1 MTQQGSDDEFYYVD
15 GGRIERGTRSRWRG
29 DGFAVRRALTLGG
42 IARGGLGKGSH
53 YVWCVESGRERQN
66 DRLRIF
72 ALFGGWEGPATNSG
86 KDLRIRKGRM
96 CKQTGVVIE
105 AFLGSQTGLGKNSP
119 FTFVRHPDPR
129 HEREMGGIAGTD
141 NTARRKWDKDEYAA
155 RAKERERLE
164 DEKEKGKNI
173 RPPPGAIIE
182 RKTLNLQS
190 IIQRDYKKELE
201 ARVGT
206 KTIVNLDTGE
216 GLGFKCQ
223 ETGVILRDSI
233 AYLDHINGKKQ
244 QKALGMS
251 MRVERSTVEQVRGA
265 FDRVKRKKE
274 DDDKESAEDF
284 AKRVKAAEEDEEEL
298 KARRAEKKKAKKE
311 AKRLEEEKA
320 KAQTEAEFG
329 LDPDMAAM
337 MGFSGFGGPN

>member
-1 MTQQGSDDEFYYVD
+1 M
-15 GGRIERGTRSRWRG
+15 
-29 DGFAVRRALTLGG
+29 
-42 IARGGLGKGSH
+42 
-53 YVWCVESGRERQN
+53 
-66 DRLRIF
+66 
-72 ALFGGWEGPATNSG
+72 
-86 KDLRIRKGRM
+86 
-96 CKQTGVVIE
+96 
-105 AFLGSQTGLGKNSP
+105 
-119 FTFVRHPDPR
+119 
-129 HEREMGGIAGTD
+129 
-141 NTARRKWDKDEYAA
+141 
-155 RAKERERLE
+155 
-164 DEKEKGKNI
+164 
-173 RPPPGAIIE
+173 
-182 RKTLNLQS
+182 
-190 IIQRDYKKELE
+190 
-201 ARVGT
+201 GT

-274 DDDKESAEDF
+274 EDDKESAEDF

-311 AKRLEEEKA
+311 AKLLEEEKA

>member
-1 MTQQGSDDEFYYVD
+1 M
-15 GGRIERGTRSRWRG
+15 
-29 DGFAVRRALTLGG
+29 L
-42 IARGGLGKGSH
+42 
-53 YVWCVESGRERQN
+53 
-66 DRLRIF
+66 
-72 ALFGGWEGPATNSG
+72 
-86 KDLRIRKGRM
+86 
-96 CKQTGVVIE
+96 
-105 AFLGSQTGLGKNSP
+105 
-119 FTFVRHPDPR
+119 RHPDPR

-233 AYLDHINGKKQ
+233 AYLYHINGKKQ

-274 DDDKESAEDF
+274 EDDKESAEDF

>member
-1 MTQQGSDDEFYYVD
+1 
-15 GGRIERGTRSRWRG
+15 
-29 DGFAVRRALTLGG
+29 
-42 IARGGLGKGSH
+42 
-53 YVWCVESGRERQN
+53 
-66 DRLRIF
+66 
-72 ALFGGWEGPATNSG
+72 
-86 KDLRIRKGRM
+86 
-96 CKQTGVVIE
+96 
-105 AFLGSQTGLGKNSP
+105 
-119 FTFVRHPDPR
+119 
-129 HEREMGGIAGTD
+129 MGGIAGTD

-274 DDDKESAEDF
+274 DDEKESAEDF
-284 AKRVKAAEEDEEEL
+284 AKRVKAAEET
-298 KARRAEKKKAKKE
+298 RRSS
-311 AKRLEEEKA
+311 RLEGRRRKR
-320 KAQTEAEFG
+320 QRRRR
-329 LDPDMAAM
+329 
-337 MGFSGFGGPN
+337 SV

>member
-1 MTQQGSDDEFYYVD
+1 M
-15 GGRIERGTRSRWRG
+15 RRSWVHKQ
-29 DGFAVRRALTLGG
+29 A
-42 IARGGLGKGSH
+42 
-53 YVWCVESGRERQN
+53 
-66 DRLRIF
+66 
-72 ALFGGWEGPATNSG
+72 SG
-86 KDLRIRKGRM
+86 KTRLSH
-96 CKQTGVVIE
+96 
-105 AFLGSQTGLGKNSP
+105 LL
-119 FTFVRHPDPR
+119 RHPDPR

-274 DDDKESAEDF
+274 DDEKESAEDF

>member
-1 MTQQGSDDEFYYVD
+1 M
-15 GGRIERGTRSRWRG
+15 
-29 DGFAVRRALTLGG
+29 
-42 IARGGLGKGSH
+42 
-53 YVWCVESGRERQN
+53 
-66 DRLRIF
+66 
-72 ALFGGWEGPATNSG
+72 
-86 KDLRIRKGRM
+86 
-96 CKQTGVVIE
+96 
-105 AFLGSQTGLGKNSP
+105 
-119 FTFVRHPDPR
+119 RHPDPR

-155 RAKERERLE
+155 RAKERGRLE

-274 DDDKESAEDF
+274 EDEKESAEDF

-298 KARRAEKKKAKKE
+298 KARRVEKKKAKKE